1 MIEGMDLDG
10 HGLSFGRRLRARVP
24 HWFGQDLFV
33 TTRPKLNATATGRDP
48 TRPDGRNWMTSRR
61 TAIFLIALGISTLA
75 SLGGA
80 SALDYPTRPVRWV
93 VGYPPGGATDII
105 ARLIGQRLS
114 ERLGQQF
121 VIENKPGAGN
131 NIATESV
138 VNAEP
143 DGYTVLL
150 VNPANYINTSLYAN
164 LKFNFPRDIAP
175 VASFNRVP
183 NVMTVNKDVQAK
195 TVAEFIAYAKAN
207 PGKINMASSGNGTS
221 VHLSG
226 ELFMAMAGIKMQ
238 HVPYRGAAPALTD
251 LLGGQ
256 VQVIFDNMPSVIQH
270 IRSGAL
276 RAMAVTTDK
285 RSPQLPDTPT
295 VAETVPGYEA
305 SALFGMGAPKNT
317 PKEVIA
323 KLNGEINAIL
333 AEPEMKK
340 RLVDLGGEPL
350 IATPEAF
357 GQMIVAETEKWKKV
371 IEGANI
377 PKVE

>member
-1 MIEGMDLDG
+1 
-10 HGLSFGRRLRARVP
+10 
-24 HWFGQDLFV
+24 
-33 TTRPKLNATATGRDP
+33 
-48 TRPDGRNWMTSRR
+48 MTSRR
-61 TAIFLIALGISTLA
+61 SALCLAAIGLSALIWPVA
-75 SLGGA
+75 GA

-93 VGYPPGGATDII
+93 VGYPPGGATDIV
-105 ARLIGQRLS
+105 ARLIAQRLS

-131 NIATESV
+131 NIGTESV

-150 VNPANYINTSLYAN
+150 VNPANFVNASLYAN
-164 LKFNFPRDIAP
+164 LKFNFVRDIAP
-175 VASFNRVP
+175 VAAFNRVP
-183 NVMTVNKDVQAK
+183 NVMTVNKDVQEK

-226 ELFMAMAGIKMQ
+226 EMFMAMAGIKMQ
-238 HVPYRGAAPALTD
+238 HVPYRGAAPAITD
-251 LLGGQ
+251 MLGGQ
-256 VQVIFDNMPSVIQH
+256 VQVIFDNMPSIIQH
-270 IRSGAL
+270 IRAGSL
-276 RAMAVTTDK
+276 RAMAVTTAE
-285 RSPQLPDTPT
+285 RSPLLPDVPT

-317 PKEVIA
+317 PKEIIA
-323 KLNGEINAIL
+323 KLNGEINAVL
-333 AEPEMKK
+333 AEPAIKA

-350 IATPEAF
+350 IGTPEAF
-357 GQMIVAETEKWKKV
+357 GAMIVAETEKWKKV

>member
-1 MIEGMDLDG
+1 
-10 HGLSFGRRLRARVP
+10 
-24 HWFGQDLFV
+24 
-33 TTRPKLNATATGRDP
+33 
-48 TRPDGRNWMTSRR
+48 MTSRR
-61 TAIFLIALGISTLA
+61 TAIFMIAIGLSGMA
-75 SLGGA
+75 SIGGA

-150 VNPANYINTSLYAN
+150 VNPANYVNTSLYAN

-175 VASFNRVP
+175 IASFNRVP
-183 NVMTVNKDVQAK
+183 NVMTVAKDVQAK
-195 TVAEFIAYAKAN
+195 NVAEFIAYAKAN
-207 PGKINMASSGNGTS
+207 PGKVNMASSGNGTS

-226 ELFMAMAGIKMQ
+226 EMFMAMTGVKMQ
-238 HVPYRGAAPALTD
+238 HVPYRGAAPAITD
-251 LLGGQ
+251 MLGGQ
-256 VQVIFDNMPSVIQH
+256 TQVIFDNMPSIIQH
-270 IRSGAL
+270 IRAGSL
-276 RAMAVTTDK
+276 RAMAVTTTE
-285 RSPQLPDTPT
+285 RSELLPDVPT

-317 PKEVIA
+317 PKEIIA
-323 KLNGEINAIL
+323 KLNGEINAVL

-340 RLVDLGGEPL
+340 RLIDLGGAPL
-350 IATPEAF
+350 IGTPEAF
-357 GQMIVAETEKWKKV
+357 GAMIVAETEKWKKV